1 MFALHDCRYYKN
13 AIPQESGW
21 NVEVVEWCKFEADR
35 QRLQEGDRWGCLIID
50 EMKIQVYKLQ
60 FIDF

>member
-1 MFALHDCRYYKN
+1 MFALHDCGYYKN

-50 EMKIQVYKLQ
+50 
-60 FIDF
+60 